1 MLGICSERLWCE
13 ISSTRCFRTN
23 TLAASPALIHLF
35 PPSSPGKGL
44 FPGRDLAFAC
54 QRGHLSLGRTPAIIL
69 CFKKL
74 KKKKAH
80 KTEAGTFPEAV
91 QSHKLGWQKN
101 GVTFLERKRDTSA
114 PLAKP
119 PRFALEESSPPPP
132 TDIGDVQIRTAE
144 YSEIKSQENN
154 FCLFSNCSKK
164 SYPVGRRCTH
174 RSDLSE
180 CALF

>member
-1 MLGICSERLWCE
+1 ML
-13 ISSTRCFRTN
+13 RTN

-35 PPSSPGKGL
+35 PPSSPGRGL

-74 KKKKAH
+74 KKKKKAH
-80 KTEAGTFPEAV
+80 KTEAGMFPEAV

-114 PLAKP
+114 PLTLTLKI
-119 PRFALEESSPPPP
+119 P
-132 TDIGDVQIRTAE
+132 T
-144 YSEIKSQENN
+144 
-154 FCLFSNCSKK
+154 
-164 SYPVGRRCTH
+164 RRKLTTTTH
-174 RSDLSE
+174 RHTSTLSWDTS
-180 CALF
+180 LLPPN